1 MADVMPPEEKED
13 EADAGPTKE
22 TLRQQK
28 AHKRFAEEIRFYDTK
43 AEFWLKRSKKI
54 ISRYKDDRKKDT
66 VQSNPRFNVL
76 WSNIQTLKPALY
88 GRLPKPDI
96 ERRYRDK
103 DDVGRVTSMVLERAI
118 TFFVNEDFNAAMKNA
133 VQDRLLPGRG
143 TMWTRY
149 EPHFKDVA
157 VEGDADVKD
166 DGPEITDN
174 VETYGS
180 APVGDDTDGD
190 EQAAPQTYEVVER
203 EDVCFDFVN
212 YEDFGHSFG
221 RTWDEVEIVWRKVYL
236 TKEKLT
242 KRFGKNKA
250 DKIPLDYTP
259 SDLKETAK
267 DDVQKKA
274 TIYELWDKEARTASW
289 LHLDYADE
297 LLDEKDD
304 PLQLDGFWPCPRPM
318 YATLGGD
325 DLIPVP
331 DYAEYQDQAIE
342 LDNLTAR
349 IGAITKSIKVA
360 GVYDKTAEG
369 VQRLLSEGVENQ
381 LIPVEQWAVFSQQKG
396 GLAGAMQLMP
406 MKEIMETLLGLYEA
420 RDKVKSDLYEITGIS
435 DIIRGTNDAA
445 STATAERIKGQFG
458 TLRLTDQQDE
468 VQRFVRDL
476 VKIGTEI
483 IAKHFGME
491 TLQQISGVKL
501 LTNQEKQMLQ
511 PWFDATMAVTTQMRT
526 QQGQSPGQAQNP
538 MIGHNGGP
546 PMGGPQPAPGV
557 PPQPPQSQPQTPPVA
572 AGSPAQANAPVPQS
586 PSNPTQALLP
596 PQFAKIDEEELL
608 EMMDEATWEDVY
620 SLLRSE
626 PLLAYKIDIETDSTI
641 KFDQDAERQARVDF
655 LTATGGFLK
664 AATAVQNPDLAPL
677 MAKLLMF
684 GVRGFKIGKELEA
697 AFDVAIRKLEKDAEN
712 PSKQPSP
719 EVMKIQAD
727 MQLQQATAQRED
739 QRIQLQA
746 QSDDAQAKAQRQFD
760 TQKMQMEG
768 QNDMAKAKLESE
780 TKIIVAQI
788 AAKTSL
794 KQHAMT
800 AGLDPAQH
808 QDMTLANVDVGDGQ
822 SGPSINDLVMTV
834 VKQLESTLTGM
845 QQSHQQLANAIQKP
859 RQVVRDP
866 ATGDIVGLQ

>member
-1 MADVMPPEEKED
+1 MADVMPPEEKD
-13 EADAGPTKE
+13 EAADKGPSDD

-28 AHKRFAEEIRFYDTK
+28 VLKHWTEEIKFYENK
-43 AEFWLKRSKKI
+43 SQNWYKRSKKI
-54 ISRYKDDRKKDT
+54 ISRYKDSRKDDT
-66 VQSNPRFNVL
+66 TQSVPRFNVL

-118 TFFVNEDFNAAMKNA
+118 TFFVNEEFNAAMKNA
-133 VQDRLLPGRG
+133 VLDRLLPGRG
-143 TMWTRY
+143 TLWARY

-157 VEGDADVKD
+157 VEGNADVKD

-174 VETYGS
+174 TETYG
-180 APVGDDTDGD
+180 PGDDEG
-190 EQAAPQTYEVVER
+190 APPESYEVVER
-203 EDVCFDFVN
+203 EDVCFDYVH
-212 YEDFGHSFG
+212 YEDFGHTFG
-221 RTWDEVEIVWRKVYL
+221 RTWDEVEGVWRKVYL
-236 TKEKLT
+236 SKEKLR
-242 KRFGKNKA
+242 KRFGKEKA

-259 SDLKETAK
+259 TDLKNSATE
-267 DDVQKKA
+267 DVQKKA
-274 TIYELWDKEARTASW
+274 TIYEIWDKETRKAIW
-289 LHLDYADE
+289 LHLDYTE
-297 LLDEKDD
+297 GLLDEQDD
-304 PLQLDGFWPCPRPM
+304 PLQLEGFWPAPRPM
-318 YATLGGD
+318 YATLGND
-325 DLIPVP
+325 NLIPVP
-331 DYAEYQDQAIE
+331 DYVEYQDQAIE

-349 IGAITKSIKVA
+349 IGAITKAIKVA

-420 RDKVKSDLYEITGIS
+420 RDKVKQDLYEITGIS
-435 DIIRGTNDAA
+435 DIVRGTNDAA
-445 STATAERIKGQFG
+445 ATATAERIKGQFG
-458 TLRLTDQQDE
+458 TLRLTDQQDD

-476 VKIGTEI
+476 VKIGAEI
-483 IAKHFGME
+483 IAKHFSME

-501 LTNQEKQMLQ
+501 LTNEEKMMLQ
-511 PWFDATMAVTTQMRT
+511 PWYQTTMAVTQQMK
-526 QQGQSPGQAQNP
+526 QQQQPG
-538 MIGHNGGP
+538 MGHNGGP
-546 PMGGPQPAPGV
+546 PMQPPPPQAPQPG
-557 PPQPPQSQPQTPPVA
+557 QPPVGGMPPTAPAGAPPPPPPVN
-572 AGSPAQANAPVPQS
+572 QA
-586 PSNPTQALLP
+586 ALLP
-596 PQFAKIDEEELL
+596 PQFAKIDPEELL
-608 EMMDEATWEDVY
+608 EMMDEASWEDVY

-664 AATAVQNPDLAPL
+664 AATSVSNPDLAPL

-719 EVMKIQAD
+719 EMAKIQAD

-739 QRIQLQA
+739 ERIQLQA
-746 QSDDAQAKAQRQFD
+746 QSDNQQAQAQRQFD
-760 TQKMQMEG
+760 MAKLKQEG
-768 QNDMAKAKLESE
+768 DNDMAKAKLESE

-794 KQHAMT
+794 KQQAIT
-800 AGLDPAQH
+800 AGVDPQQH
-808 QDMTLANVDVGDGQ
+808 QDMSLANVDVGDGQ
-822 SGPSINDLVMTV
+822 SGPSINDLVTLV

-866 ATGDIVGLQ
+866 QTGDIMGLQ